1 MVEATI
7 TDGPM
12 AFRAEME
19 VVLDLSPRFLQCVR
33 LLCMPLAAINLLPCL
48 CCSSPEAA
56 YQPGPDIE
64 HIACGADV
72 RANRSRIN
80 LPGTFL
86 TGEAESEISLTLIA
100 HVGVNVGNCIIL
112 RHQ

>member
-80 LPGTFL
+80 LPVTL
-86 TGEAESEISLTLIA
+86 LAGETECEISLTLIA
-100 HVGVNVGNCIIL
+100 HISIDAGDRVIL
-112 RHQ
+112 RHR